1 MRKAFWR
8 NLGYPP
14 PPDMTQ
20 AALLCYNKQISAP
33 RDMRYPCAYEGEY
46 MKKKNQ
52 DANICTIGGQ
62 AVMEGVMMK
71 APTGIALAVRRGDGS
86 IATEYTPQENKAR
99 KGTFLGWPIVR
110 GVVTFID
117 SLTTGMRT
125 ITRSA
130 ELYGEEIT
138 EEPSRFEQWLS
149 KVTGRPVDKIVVDI
163 AVVLAVILAVGLF
176 FMLPTFL
183 SGLLLRGYQGA
194 PIWKSVTEG
203 FVRLAIFLG
212 YLFAISRMK
221 ETKRLFMYHG
231 AEHKTIACYEHGA
244 ELTPENAMKYSR
256 LHPRCGTNYLF
267 LVMAISILFFA
278 MVGFNANFWL
288 RLCTRILFLPVV
300 AGISYE
306 VLRFGG
312 RSESLLARIVRAPGM
327 ALQHITTVEPDE
339 GMLEVAIT
347 AFQIALD
354 PASYQAKQAEE
365 EAAKEATKA
374 QADPEEDAAQSA
386 AEQAIK
392 PEEDET
398 AEAESVSRALGDAE
412 AV

>member
-8 NLGYPP
+8 RNNSLI
-14 PPDMTQ
+14 MTE
-20 AALLCYNKQISAP
+20 AALLCYNNQIGA
-33 RDMRYPCAYEGEY
+33 RYRTPGQEKE
-46 MKKKNQ
+46 MKKQNEQ
-52 DANICTIGGQ
+52 STICTIGGQ

-71 APTGIALAVRRGDGS
+71 APTGIALAVRRADGS
-86 IATEYTPQENKAR
+86 IATEYNAQENKAK

-110 GVVTFID
+110 GVVTFVD

-130 ELYGEEIT
+130 ELYGEDFE
-138 EEPSRFEQWLS
+138 EEPSKFEKWLS
-149 KVTGRPVDKIVVDI
+149 KVTGRSVDKIVVDI
-163 AVVLAVILAVGLF
+163 AVVLAILLSVGLF

-183 SGLLLRGYQGA
+183 SGLVLHGYQGA
-194 PIWKSVTEG
+194 TIWKSITEG
-203 FVRLAIFLG
+203 VVRLLIFLG
-212 YLFAISRMK
+212 YLFGISRMK

-244 ELTPENAMKYSR
+244 ELTPGNAMKHSR

-288 RLCTRILFLPVV
+288 RLFSRILFLPVV

-312 RSESLLARIVRAPGM
+312 KSESLLARIVRAPGM

-354 PASYQAKQAEE
+354 PVAYQEKKRLEAEAQ
-365 EAAKEATKA
+365 EAARTAESASEA
-374 QADPEEDAAQSA
+374 QGEPA
-386 AEQAIK
+386 AEQA
-392 PEEDET
+392 EN
-398 AEAESVSRALGDAE
+398 EAQDNAADTEPVGRTVGE
-412 AV
+412 AGAV

>member
-1 MRKAFWR
+1 
-8 NLGYPP
+8 
-14 PPDMTQ
+14 
-20 AALLCYNKQISAP
+20 
-33 RDMRYPCAYEGEY
+33 
-46 MKKKNQ
+46 MKKQ
-52 DANICTIGGQ
+52 QEANVCTIGGQ

-71 APTGIALAVRRGDGS
+71 APAGIALAVRRADNS
-86 IATEYTPQENKAR
+86 IAAEYTAQENKAK

-130 ELYGEEIT
+130 ELYGEEIE
-138 EEPSRFEQWLS
+138 EEPSKFEKWLS
-149 KVTGRPVDKIVVDI
+149 RVTGRPVDKIVVDI
-163 AVVLAVILAVGLF
+163 AVVLAVLLAVGLF

-183 SGLLLRGYQGA
+183 SGLLLRGYEGA
-194 PIWKSVTEG
+194 TIWKSLTEG
-203 FVRLAIFLG
+203 FVRLAIFLA

-256 LHPRCGTNYLF
+256 LHPRCGTNYMF

-278 MVGFNANFWL
+278 AVGFNANFWL
-288 RLCTRILFLPVV
+288 RLGTRLLLLPVV

-306 VLRFGG
+306 ALRFGG

-327 ALQHITTVEPDE
+327 ALQHITTAEPDE

-347 AFQIALD
+347 AFKIALD
-354 PASYQAKQAEE
+354 PAYLEQKRAEE
-365 EAAKEATKA
+365 EAAKEAEAKEA
-374 QADPEEDAAQSA
+374 DSGEEPEQAA
-386 AEQAIK
+386 AERAEQ
-392 PEEDET
+392 PEDNGT
-398 AEAESVSRALGDAE
+398 AEPEPADRPLGEAE